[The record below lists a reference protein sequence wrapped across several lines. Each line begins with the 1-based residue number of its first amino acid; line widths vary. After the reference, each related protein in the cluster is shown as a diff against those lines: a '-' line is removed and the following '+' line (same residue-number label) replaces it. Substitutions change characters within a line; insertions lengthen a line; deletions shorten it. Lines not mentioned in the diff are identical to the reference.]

1 MGTGGLDNP
10 LIGPAKF
17 PIQNN
22 ATDTALSAARIP
34 PLYVGAT
41 ATAEVGTLQLRW
53 LRMSPSLRGY
63 SETQAC
69 KHPLPER
76 AHITNL
82 ETGPG
87 VSSHVLASVGS
98 GLMMLTGLNGVLRG
112 LVGHPARTRIAPENN
127 ASTGGFER
135 LQPIKRC
142 HHCFAVENMGRQTLS
157 WSVWQK

>member
-17 PIQNN
+17 PIQNY
-22 ATDTALSAARIP
+22 APWHRSISVARIP

-53 LRMSPSLRGY
+53 LRMSSESRGY

-82 ETGPG
+82 QTGPC
-87 VSSHVLASVGS
+87 VFISRS
-98 GLMMLTGLNGVLRG
+98 RF
-112 LVGHPARTRIAPENN
+112 
-127 ASTGGFER
+127 GGF
-135 LQPIKRC
+135 
-142 HHCFAVENMGRQTLS
+142 GD
-157 WSVWQK
+157 